1 MAELE
6 LGLNLPWLEYGQD
19 FGACAWRPDG
29 GVATPARRERMRRA
43 LADAAASGARVVR
56 WWLQG
61 DGRSGL
67 REDAAGRV
75 LSLDA
80 HVFPDI
86 DAAVLAL
93 REAGLRA
100 VFVLSDFLW
109 FGAARLVDG
118 VQLGGRRQLARDPDL
133 REALM
138 ERAYAP
144 IAARYGEEP
153 AIAAWD
159 LCNEPE
165 WATLA
170 LGTLDPRRSV
180 SRREM
185 RGFLAALARVFREGA
200 RQPLTVGLAR
210 ARSLPLV
217 RDLGLDFYQV
227 HWYEH
232 VDSLATLA
240 RPVATLGLDRP
251 LMLGE
256 FPTRGCS
263 RSPAAILAT
272 AAEAGYSA
280 ALGWSL
286 LAGDWASDPQACHAA
301 LAQRSGRDRPG
312 IARA

>member
-1 MAELE
+1 MRLAT
-6 LGLNLPWLEYGQD
+6 G
-19 FGACAWRPDG
+19 G
-29 GVATPARRERMRRA
+29 GVCSPHGRERMRRA
-43 LADAAASGARVVR
+43 LDRVAASGARLVR

-61 DGRSGL
+61 DGRCGL

-75 LSLDA
+75 LSLDDR
-80 HVFPDI
+80 VLPDL
-86 DAAVLAL
+86 DAALSAL

-109 FGAARLVDG
+109 FAPPRLVDG
-118 VQLGGRRQLARDPDL
+118 VQLGGRRQLARDPGL
-133 REALM
+133 REGLM
-138 ERAYAP
+138 EAVYAP
-144 IAARYGEEP
+144 IADRYGDDD

-170 LGTLDPRRSV
+170 LGTLDPRRSL

-185 RGFLAALARVFREGA
+185 RGFLGALVRAFRGRA

-217 RDLGLDFYQV
+217 RGLDLDFYQV

-232 VDSLATLA
+232 VDSFATLA

-263 RSPAAILAT
+263 IPPSTILET
-272 AAEAGYSA
+272 AAAAGYSS
-280 ALGWSL
+280 ALAWSL
-286 LAGDWASDPQACHAA
+286 CADDMASDPDACQAAVA
-301 LAQRSGRDRPG
+301 RWAGLAPPEPE
-312 IARA
+312 RA